1 MKFRAIW
8 IGGWLVAA
16 SLYADSPAPAPTAVH
31 HPEGLVHGFLSLST
45 LEGDT
50 LAAGDLIQH
59 TKGDQVTSRLVFE
72 FRDGSSHDETAVFT
86 QGRTFRLRSY
96 KLVQKGPRFER
107 PMQVTIDG
115 ANGRVTVRHR
125 GDDGAEKTE
134 TETIKVP
141 PDLANGMVPIL
152 LKNVRPEAPPTMSFV
167 AATPKPRLVKL
178 EAAAAGE
185 ESFVI
190 AGDTRKATHYVVK
203 VKIGGVTGLLAD
215 LLGKEPPDTH
225 VWILGGEAPAFVKSE
240 GPLYVGGPSWR
251 IELTGP
257 VWAKPATNAA
267 RAGS

>member
-1 MKFRAIW
+1 
-8 IGGWLVAA
+8 
-16 SLYADSPAPAPTAVH
+16 
-31 HPEGLVHGFLSLST
+31 
-45 LEGDT
+45 
-50 LAAGDLIQH
+50 
-59 TKGDQVTSRLVFE
+59 
-72 FRDGSSHDETAVFT
+72 
-86 QGRTFRLRSY
+86 
-96 KLVQKGPRFER
+96 
-107 PMQVTIDG
+107 MQVTIDG
-115 ANGRVTVRHR
+115 GNGRVTVRHR
-125 GDDGAEKTE
+125 DHDGEEKTE
-134 TETIKVP
+134 TETIRVP

-152 LKNVRPEAPPTMSFV
+152 LKNVRPAAPPTMSFV

-185 ESFVI
+185 EPFVV

-240 GPLYVGGPSWR
+240 GPLYVGGPPWR

-257 VWAKPATNAA
+257 VWSNPGTNSA